1 MSVQY
6 HFEPEP
12 GAASAMPQISPPKPL
27 VRAALVVVALTFALA
42 IAASQFGIGKS
53 ADVYV
58 DPVAQRS
65 LTFHDAPD
73 GGIIV
78 NDARDGSLALALPS
92 GTNGFIRGALR
103 ALAQTRRQGGHSPA
117 APFVLTAWGDGRLS
131 LEDPLTGERIAISSF
146 GPTQVKS
153 FVALLDP
160 AKQVFP

>member
-53 ADVYV
+53 ADIYV

-73 GGIIV
+73 GGIII

-92 GTNGFIRGALR
+92 GTNGFIRGSLR

-117 APFVLTAWGDGRLS
+117 
-131 LEDPLTGERIAISSF
+131 
-146 GPTQVKS
+146 
-153 FVALLDP
+153 
-160 AKQVFP
+160 